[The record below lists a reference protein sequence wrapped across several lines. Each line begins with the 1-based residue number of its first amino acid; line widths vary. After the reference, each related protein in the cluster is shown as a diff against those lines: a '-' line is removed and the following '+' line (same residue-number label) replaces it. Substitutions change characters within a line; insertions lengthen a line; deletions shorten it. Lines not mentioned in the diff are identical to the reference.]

1 MKKAAKKAASTSSK
15 TADVVGQIDALRA
28 AGNAGTLRL
37 PGRRTLAVT
46 SLDRVLFPDTGHT
59 KGDVMRYYAQ
69 VAPVLLPLIK
79 DRPLVF
85 KRYPEGIGGFSFFQQ
100 NAPDDVPAGVR
111 VETIVNDRGE
121 RQRRFVGGDLA
132 TLLYSVQIGNI
143 SVDPWHERVQSL
155 DYADYTI
162 LDLDPMPKAGFKRV
176 VQVAR
181 WIRELLD
188 ELGLA
193 GAAKTSGSTGIH
205 IHVPLPPRTT
215 DETSRL
221 LAEAI
226 ATRVSQEHPREATVE
241 RRVKARD
248 EKQVYVDWL
257 QNVKAKTV
265 AGPYAVR
272 AKPKATV
279 STPIAW
285 DELTEG
291 LDPSR
296 FTIDTVPDRL
306 ARLGDLWG
314 PAMKRRNSLTR
325 ALKALARG

>member
-1 MKKAAKKAASTSSK
+1 
-15 TADVVGQIDALRA
+15 
-28 AGNAGTLRL
+28 
-37 PGRRTLAVT
+37 
-46 SLDRVLFPDTGHT
+46 
-59 KGDVMRYYAQ
+59 
-69 VAPVLLPLIK
+69 VLLPLIK

-85 KRYPEGIGGFSFFQQ
+85 KRFPEGIGGFSFFQQ
-100 NAPDDVPAGVR
+100 NAPDEVPEGVR
-111 VETIVNDRGE
+111 VETIVSDRGE
-121 RQRRFVGGDLA
+121 EQRRFVGGDLA

-162 LDLDPMPKAGFKRV
+162 LDLDPMPKAGFRRV

-193 GAAKTSGSTGIH
+193 GAAKTSGSEGIH
-205 IHVPLPPRTT
+205 IYVPLPPRTT

-226 ATRVSQEHPREATVE
+226 ATRVARAHPREATVE
-241 RRVKARD
+241 RAVKARD
-248 EKQVYVDWL
+248 AAHVYVDWL

-285 DELTEG
+285 DELTED

-296 FTIDTVPDRL
+296 FTIETVPERL
-306 ARLGDLWG
+306 ARRGDLWG
-314 PAMKRRNSLTR
+314 PAMKKRNSLTR
-325 ALKALARG
+325 ALAALRKG